1 VLGAAILVG
10 IVREVVDRAIL
21 AIARPTTP
29 GAADATLVAQL
40 VGETIAL
47 APFAYFLA
55 GIVIGGVGPVE
66 TLKRSIRIARTRWRL
81 AFLVAVTGTVVSLIQ
96 VFALGAGLDLAA
108 RLASALGLGLDG
120 SAVTATITVVVVLGG
135 IVALGSLLAT
145 VTAMI
150 AAPQVVVFLRMTG
163 YSAGRARALTS
174 RRATDSALLAAP
186 RPSSVD
192 AQLAESVLVD
202 AEVVGQFV
210 DHRDPDLVGEV
221 VGVREVLLEG
231 EPEERDPVRDG
242 RPVGAVLGPGNALVE
257 AIERVVVVQL
267 VLGPLVRAGLVV
279 DDDRDLAERLA
290 ERRRDP
296 GEGAFDE
303 PLEPDVTGGARAVT
317 GPATALRHRRL
328 SYGAWP
334 FPPNPPATSSPR
346 TMERES
352 TSSTGAAAAPRASSW
367 FTASRRAP

>member
-1 VLGAAILVG
+1 MGSDPEGEPVAGPDEVAVPLVRSRPPTIGETMSGTFDLLVTSSRRVRRASIYVGVVTLALLGPATLLALLLIRSEGGLEEALRVFVPQRAFDPNYEPGLSNVFGLTVFTAGFGGFALLFDMQIVAMAILGGAAVGRAIGLRDGLRLARQVFWPVLGAAILVG

-40 VGETIAL
+40 VGETVAL

-163 YSAGRARALTS
+163 YSAGLARS
-174 RRATDSALLAAP
+174 WPAP
-186 RPSSVD
+186 
-192 AQLAESVLVD
+192 A
-202 AEVVGQFV
+202 G
-210 DHRDPDLVGEV
+210 
-221 VGVREVLLEG
+221 
-231 EPEERDPVRDG
+231 
-242 RPVGAVLGPGNALVE
+242 LGPTDRTRLVTRPMVVLI
-257 AIERVVVVQL
+257 AI
-267 VLGPLVRAGLVV
+267 GCI
-279 DDDRDLAERLA
+279 
-290 ERRRDP
+290 
-296 GEGAFDE
+296 
-303 PLEPDVTGGARAVT
+303 
-317 GPATALRHRRL
+317 
-328 SYGAWP
+328 
-334 FPPNPPATSSPR
+334 
-346 TMERES
+346 
-352 TSSTGAAAAPRASSW
+352 AAALGVLEL
-367 FTASRRAP
+367 